1 MKSALFVLL
10 AIYAGASVAL
20 AQIAQITPTPI
31 APRPHSAPEL
41 DWALASSALTLL
53 AGVVAI
59 VRGRRNR

>member
-10 AIYAGASVAL
+10 AIAGASVAL
-20 AQIAQITPTPI
+20 AQITPTPV

-41 DWALASSALTLL
+41 DWALASSAFTLL